1 MVNIMSN
8 TIIEISNLRKD
19 YHIGEVTVHALRGVN
34 MKITEGE
41 FVAIM
46 GVSGSG
52 KSTMLNILG
61 CLDKPSSGDYF
72 LDGVD
77 VKTMDKDETARLRN
91 KKLGFV
97 FQAYNL
103 LARTTALENV
113 ELPLFYNSL
122 MKSRERKELAL
133 NALEAVGLKDR
144 MHHMPN
150 QLSGGQQQRV
160 AIARS
165 LVNNPVLILAD
176 EPTGNLDTRTSFEIM
191 ELFQVLNEKGRTI
204 VYVTHELDI
213 ARFATRNII
222 FRDGKIQRE
231 NIVTDRLSAT
241 EMLKSLPVE
250 VYDENELN

>member
-1 MVNIMSN
+1 MKNIL
-8 TIIEISNLRKD
+8 IEIRGLRKD
-19 YHIGEVTVHALRGVN
+19 YHIGEVTVHALRGVDL
-34 MKITEGE
+34 KIEEGE

-61 CLDKPSSGDYF
+61 CLDKPTHGDYM
-72 LDGVD
+72 LDSVNINAL
-77 VKTMDKDETARLRN
+77 DKDATAKLRN

-103 LARTTALENV
+103 LPRTTALENV
-113 ELPLFYNSL
+113 ELPLFYNS
-122 MKSRERKELAL
+122 KVGSKERKERAL
-133 NALEAVGLKDR
+133 NALEAVGLTDR

-165 LVNNPVLILAD
+165 LVNDPVLILAD

-191 ELFQVLNEKGRTI
+191 ELFQDLNEKGRTI
-204 VYVTHELDI
+204 VYVTHEPDI
-213 ARFATRNII
+213 ARFATRNVI

-231 NIVTDRLSAT
+231 NVVSERLNAS
-241 EMLKSLPVE
+241 EILKTLPVE
-250 VYDENELN
+250 NIEEFDA

>member
-1 MVNIMSN
+1 MKD
-8 TIIEISNLRKD
+8 TIIEIHSLRKD
-19 YHIGEVTVHALRGVN
+19 YHVGEVTVRALRGVDL
-34 MKITEGE
+34 KIENGE

-46 GVSGSG
+46 GASGSG

-61 CLDKPSSGDYF
+61 CLDKPSSGEYF
-72 LDGVD
+72 LDCVD
-77 VKTMDKDETARLRN
+77 INSLNKDALAKLRN

-113 ELPLFYNSL
+113 ELPLFYNGRIST
-122 MKSRERKELAL
+122 RERKERAERAL
-133 NALEAVGLKDR
+133 HAVGLADR

-165 LVNNPVLILAD
+165 LVNDPVLILAD

-191 ELFQVLNEKGRTI
+191 GLFQDLNKEGRTI
-204 VYVTHELDI
+204 VYVTHEPDI
-213 ARFATRNII
+213 ARFATRNVI
-222 FRDGKIQRE
+222 FRDGRIQRE
-231 NIVTDRLSAT
+231 SMVKERLSAR
-241 EMLKSLPVE
+241 EMIEKLPVE
-250 VYDENELN
+250 ILEEEEY

>member
-1 MVNIMSN
+1 MKNI
-8 TIIEISNLRKD
+8 IIEIKSLRKD
-19 YHIGEVTVHALRGVN
+19 YHVGEVTVHALRSIDL
-34 MKITEGE
+34 KIEDGE

-46 GVSGSG
+46 GASGSG

-77 VKTMDKDETARLRN
+77 INSLNRDSLARLRN

-97 FQAYNL
+97 FQSYNL

-113 ELPLFYNSL
+113 ELPLFYNS
-122 MKSRERKELAL
+122 KVRSKERKERAV
-133 NALEAVGLKDR
+133 NALEAVGLADR

-165 LVNNPVLILAD
+165 LVNDPVLILAD

-191 ELFQVLNEKGRTI
+191 ELFQDLNEKGRTI
-204 VYVTHELDI
+204 VFVTHEPDI
-213 ARFATRNII
+213 AKFATRNVI

-231 NIVTDRLSAT
+231 SIVTDRLSAT
-241 EMLKSLPVE
+241 EMLKNLPVE
-250 VYDENELN
+250 ILDEIEL